1 MFVSPFNKQC
11 IELRKEGY
19 YDAVTVNKFVGKG
32 ISDVE
37 MAGRYDWSDKS
48 VIVFDEVLLNN
59 IHFLFMIEEFVREHG
74 DEVKVLANGDVNQ
87 LKPIN
92 FWVNNV
98 EDAITMSYRMDC
110 VPEVK
115 RLKHEKDKENI
126 RRIKKQSSREFQSNR
141 YDL

>member
-19 YDAVTVNKFVGKG
+19 DAVTINKFFGKG

-59 IHFLFMIEEFVREHG
+59 IHFLFMIEEFVGSMGMKSRSLQMG
-74 DEVKVLANGDVNQ
+74 
-87 LKPIN
+87 
-92 FWVNNV
+92 
-98 EDAITMSYRMDC
+98 MS
-110 VPEVK
+110 
-115 RLKHEKDKENI
+115 I
-126 RRIKKQSSREFQSNR
+126 S
-141 YDL
+141 